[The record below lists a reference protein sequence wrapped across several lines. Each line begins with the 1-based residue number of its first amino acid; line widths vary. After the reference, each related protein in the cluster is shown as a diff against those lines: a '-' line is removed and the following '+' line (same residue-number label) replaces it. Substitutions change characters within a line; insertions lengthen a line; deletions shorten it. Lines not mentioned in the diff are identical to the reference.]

1 MADDTKQQII
11 NTFLQLTE
19 TRSVTKISIV
29 QLMNEV
35 GLERETYYYYFDDK
49 YALIE
54 ATLHA
59 LLFSPYSTML
69 GTAGLDAANKA
80 VMESIAHHQNF
91 YKDLL
96 SNQNEYMF
104 KRIYCGVS
112 LVAVEKYLETGR
124 GVISDD
130 IKFAAKFYVYAVNNI
145 IYEWVQQGLRE
156 NIDVLVARFHQCLPE
171 ILAPY
176 FINLETRISNH

>member
-1 MADDTKQQII
+1 MADDTRQQIVQ
-11 NTFLQLTE
+11 TFLRLTE
-19 TRSVTKISIV
+19 TRSVAKISVV

-54 ATLHA
+54 ATLHT
-59 LLFSPYSTML
+59 LLFSSYSAIL
-69 GTAGLDAANKA
+69 GTDGLDAANNA
-80 VMESIAHHQNF
+80 VLESIVQHQNF

-112 LVAVEKYLETGR
+112 LMAMEKYLATER
-124 GVISDD
+124 GSISDD

-145 IYEWVQQGLRE
+145 VYEWVQQGLRGD
-156 NIDVLVARFHQCLPE
+156 IDTLVARFHQCLPAV
-171 ILAPY
+171 LAPY
-176 FINLETRISNH
+176 FINLKSTMSNH